1 MSRLS
6 KRMTRKPRAAS
17 WRQKS
22 SSQWIIW
29 APSPMISSS
38 GSAAGVAEDFVAD
51 VDAVGAGDLRRLMG
65 EHHVLSSLEWYLSW
79 VTLWH
84 GFPHRRRLRRR
95 RLTGPPQ
102 RCGMGQKQAKR
113 GKRS

>member
-38 GSAAGVAEDFVAD
+38 GSAAGVAENLVAN

-65 EHHVLSSLEWYLSW
+65 DAFTFGLPSSGT
-79 VTLWH
+79 VMRNCMAR
-84 GFPHRRRLRRR
+84 FPA
-95 RLTGPPQ
+95 PQ
-102 RCGMGQKQAKR
+102 KALPRAPQSSG
-113 GKRS
+113 